1 MSIYMNN
8 YHNVLYHNEAA
19 CRKELE
25 FTYAQVELFNFMFTF
40 ESELTRNMI
49 DAIIHERANK
59 EKLVNEFVTKCKKDM
74 EDFIHLYMEEIPDDK
89 KDCYEDY
96 DWGD

>member
-1 MSIYMNN
+1 MSIYMDN

-25 FTYAQVELFNFMFTF
+25 STYAQNELSYFMFTC
-40 ESELTRNMI
+40 EPELTYNII
-49 DAIIHERANK
+49 DAVIHERANK
-59 EKLVNEFVTKCKKDM
+59 EKVVNEFVTKYKKDM
-74 EDFIHLYMEEIPDDK
+74 EDFIHLYMEEIPDDE

>member
-8 YHNVLYHNEAA
+8 YHNILYHNKTA
-19 CRKELE
+19 CQKELE
-25 FTYAQVELFNFMFTF
+25 STYAQNELSYFMFTQ
-40 ESELTRNMI
+40 EPELTHSVI
-49 DAIIHERANK
+49 DAVIHERANK
-59 EKLVNEFVTKCKKDM
+59 KELVDEFVTKCKKDM
-74 EDFIHLYMEEIPDDK
+74 EDFIRLYMEEIPDDK